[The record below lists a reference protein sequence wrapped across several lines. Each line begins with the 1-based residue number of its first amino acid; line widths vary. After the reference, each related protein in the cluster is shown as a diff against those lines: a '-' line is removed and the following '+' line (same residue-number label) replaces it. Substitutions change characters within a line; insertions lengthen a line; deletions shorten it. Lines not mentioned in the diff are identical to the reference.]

1 MMDYRVVLDYT
12 QALTDGLLLT
22 VHISLL
28 AFSFSFL
35 LAVPLA
41 SARLSPYRILRFV
54 SAAYIEII
62 RNTPF
67 LLQLFVLYFA
77 LPAAGIALTSYQAG
91 LVALSV
97 NGAGYLAEIFRA
109 GLASVPTGQREA
121 SWVLGMGGWTRFT
134 TITFPFALRSVYPA
148 MSNQFLLTMLASS
161 LLSAIALPELTG
173 SAMEINAMTFRSVE
187 VFTVV
192 TAMYLALSLSITLV
206 LRKLAQR
213 LFRERNSAISTDAFR
228 IENAVTVGGR
238 A

>member
-1 MMDYRVVLDYT
+1 MDYRVVVEYA
-12 QALTDGLLLT
+12 QALTNGLLLT
-22 VHISLL
+22 VQISLL
-28 AFSFSFL
+28 AFLFSFI

-41 SARLSPYRILRFV
+41 SARLSAYRILRFF
-54 SAAYIEII
+54 SAAYIEVI

-67 LLQLFVLYFA
+67 LLQLFVLYFG
-77 LPAAGIALTSYQAG
+77 LPVAGIDLTSYQAG
-91 LVALSV
+91 LIALSI

-121 SWVLGMGGWTRFT
+121 SWVLGITGWNRFKAV
-134 TITFPFALRSVYPA
+134 TFPLALRNVYPA

-192 TAMYLALSLSITLV
+192 TAMYLALSLSITFV
-206 LRKLAQR
+206 LRKLAQKM
-213 LFRERNSAISTDAFR
+213 FRERNTGIGTESFR
-228 IENAVTVGGR
+228 IENAATVGGSV
-238 A
+238 